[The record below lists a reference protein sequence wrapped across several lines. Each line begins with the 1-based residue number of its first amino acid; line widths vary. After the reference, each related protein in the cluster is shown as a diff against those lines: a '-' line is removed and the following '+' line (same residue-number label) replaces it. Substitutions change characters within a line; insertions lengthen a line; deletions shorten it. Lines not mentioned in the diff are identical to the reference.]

1 MKIAD
6 VQEAPNS
13 PTAITKVY
21 ETQLGKMFHGR
32 IEDALEDEV
41 FLALKGKINLIVT
54 SPPFPLVRLCCTN
67 RVTGGFPLSPDRL
80 IPRFP

>member
-13 PTAITKVY
+13 PTAISKVY
-21 ETQLGKMFHGR
+21 ETHLGKMFHGR

-54 SPPFPLVRLCCTN
+54 SPPFPLVRKKKYGN
-67 RVTGGFPLSPDRL
+67 ETGEAYLESDS
-80 IPRFP
+80 ICVE